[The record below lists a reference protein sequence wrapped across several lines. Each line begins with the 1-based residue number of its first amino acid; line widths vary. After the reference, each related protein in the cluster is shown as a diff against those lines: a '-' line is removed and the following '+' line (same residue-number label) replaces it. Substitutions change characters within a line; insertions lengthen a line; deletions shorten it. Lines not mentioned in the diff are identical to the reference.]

1 MGILF
6 FYLELLVWAML
17 IAFQVD
23 VTHAIKVKSMIQ
35 GAADAATLAGSLQ
48 NHQEVNQYDE
58 AGAPIGFGFKLN
70 DDFSPEN
77 AAEAAWQKNI
87 SNFTEGAGFNTVPQF
102 QRTLDDKGITC
113 TVNQTVSMTVSQ
125 TVMNRFFGEGAA
137 PQVQVRVP
145 VTAVSKVYP

>member
-1 MGILF
+1 MGIFF
-6 FYLELLVWAML
+6 FYLELFVSVML
-17 IAFQVD
+17 MALQVD
-23 VTHAIKVKSMIQ
+23 VTHAIKVKSMLQ

-48 NHQEVNQYDE
+48 NHQEVYQHDG
-58 AGAPIGFGFKLN
+58 AGAPVGFVFKLN

-113 TVNQTVSMTVSQ
+113 TVTQTVPMTVSQ
-125 TVMNRFFGEGAA
+125 TVMNRFFGEGAS

-145 VTAVSKVYP
+145 VTATSKVYP